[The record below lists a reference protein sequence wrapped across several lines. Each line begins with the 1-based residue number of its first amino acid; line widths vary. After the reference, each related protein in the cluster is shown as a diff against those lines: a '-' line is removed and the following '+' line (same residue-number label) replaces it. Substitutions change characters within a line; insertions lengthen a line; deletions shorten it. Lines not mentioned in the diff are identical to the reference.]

1 MAAIIWEKKNEII
14 EQQYLKGVDN
24 IWKIFDLDENQ
35 KEECHR
41 IVTKE
46 VVAGFFDNLNLQ
58 KKLKGEHSLF
68 VYLLRYER
76 HAMYPNNMRGFF
88 FDAVNVWLNYRNSQT
103 MEEEQI
109 HNAMN
114 GLDDLYN
121 TLEHV
126 QSDKFAPISSVLKRS
141 KFAEKVKEK
150 NLEYD
155 YLIVA
160 PLFLFLK
167 STFKEGLTMDEK
179 SKEIID
185 YSKKECG
192 KEFPL
197 VAYLLGLTLGYDKIY
212 DAYYDALPL
221 KIFNP
226 STYTINKSENLS
238 NSKIDREDESL
249 NLTNHTLV
257 DNNTTE
263 KIENTTNNR
272 TQSKPKTND
281 MRNNNKAKDKRKRG
295 QHKNQDTNEASGSLF
310 PDKQNS

>member
-1 MAAIIWEKKNEII
+1 MKDNTINLCIEDVDHIYFLSEEKKQVGTNVLKLKMLLNYGSNYLRKKNEII

-150 NLEYD
+150 
-155 YLIVA
+155 I
-160 PLFLFLK
+160 
-167 STFKEGLTMDEK
+167 
-179 SKEIID
+179 
-185 YSKKECG
+185 
-192 KEFPL
+192 
-197 VAYLLGLTLGYDKIY
+197 
-212 DAYYDALPL
+212 
-221 KIFNP
+221 
-226 STYTINKSENLS
+226 
-238 NSKIDREDESL
+238 
-249 NLTNHTLV
+249 
-257 DNNTTE
+257 
-263 KIENTTNNR
+263 
-272 TQSKPKTND
+272 
-281 MRNNNKAKDKRKRG
+281 
-295 QHKNQDTNEASGSLF
+295 
-310 PDKQNS
+310 